1 MTTKL
6 KDYLL
11 LVAKGLRP
19 PTHLWAEQAREAFS
33 SHLVTVG
40 WGGRLKLTP
49 GGEHA
54 LTLPINEDHN
64 P

>member
-19 PTHLWAEQAREAFS
+19 PAELWGEQAREALNLHF
-33 SHLVTVG
+33 VTVG

-54 LTLPINEDHN
+54 LTVPIKGGQ
-64 P
+64 